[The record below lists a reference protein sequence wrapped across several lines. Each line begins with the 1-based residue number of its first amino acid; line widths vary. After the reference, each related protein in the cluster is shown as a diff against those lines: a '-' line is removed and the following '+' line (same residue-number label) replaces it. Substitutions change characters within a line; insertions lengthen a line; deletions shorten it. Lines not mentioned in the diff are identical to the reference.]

1 MNKKSR
7 KLIAELVV
15 NSRATSKE
23 LGKKLRTSQQ
33 SVNYLIHSLEKNKI
47 IKRYITVFDNS
58 KFGLI
63 NFIVLVRF
71 KSLEKENEIL
81 KYLKENEN
89 VIKIEKLSIGWDFLV
104 IFSTSNISH
113 FNKSLR
119 EFLIKFKVDR
129 FVVLPIIVKY
139 DFRKTSSG
147 IPNILFGDRE
157 KIDLNKKEIE
167 ICKML
172 RDNGRSSYLKISKKT
187 GLDPKTVVEIK
198 KRLEKKGVI
207 KGYSIIFNHS
217 KLNIRRFILLIK
229 LRDYS
234 LEADKEFI
242 EYCKM
247 NKNVVSL
254 FKCLGE
260 WDVVLEIE
268 LENKTLVEFLKE
280 FRENIIEDY
289 NSSITNEIIK
299 SCYLPESVF
308 E

>member
-119 EFLIKFKVDR
+119 EFLIEFKVDR

-268 LENKTLVEFLKE
+268 LENKTLVEFL
-280 FRENIIEDY
+280 
-289 NSSITNEIIK
+289 
-299 SCYLPESVF
+299 
-308 E
+308 

>member
-119 EFLIKFKVDR
+119 EFLIEFKVDR

>member
-119 EFLIKFKVDR
+119 EFLIEF
-129 FVVLPIIVKY
+129 
-139 DFRKTSSG
+139 
-147 IPNILFGDRE
+147 
-157 KIDLNKKEIE
+157 NKS
-167 ICKML
+167 
-172 RDNGRSSYLKISKKT
+172 D
-187 GLDPKTVVEIK
+187 
-198 KRLEKKGVI
+198 
-207 KGYSIIFNHS
+207 H
-217 KLNIRRFILLIK
+217 
-229 LRDYS
+229 
-234 LEADKEFI
+234 
-242 EYCKM
+242 
-247 NKNVVSL
+247 
-254 FKCLGE
+254 
-260 WDVVLEIE
+260 E
-268 LENKTLVEFLKE
+268 L
-280 FRENIIEDY
+280 
-289 NSSITNEIIK
+289 
-299 SCYLPESVF
+299 
-308 E
+308 

>member
-299 SCYLPESVF
+299 SCYLPKSVF

>member
-1 MNKKSR
+1 M
-7 KLIAELVV
+7 
-15 NSRATSKE
+15 
-23 LGKKLRTSQQ
+23 
-33 SVNYLIHSLEKNKI
+33 
-47 IKRYITVFDNS
+47 
-58 KFGLI
+58 
-63 NFIVLVRF
+63 
-71 KSLEKENEIL
+71 
-81 KYLKENEN
+81 
-89 VIKIEKLSIGWDFLV
+89 
-104 IFSTSNISH
+104 
-113 FNKSLR
+113 
-119 EFLIKFKVDR
+119 IKFKVDR

-299 SCYLPESVF
+299 SCYLPKSVF

>member
-119 EFLIKFKVDR
+119 EFLIEFKVDR

-299 SCYLPESVF
+299 SCYLPKSVF